1 MSWTTP
7 GLLFLLLCG
16 NFIQESFVYFLCL
29 FNLAL
34 FFFVPFSFFLLTM
47 LRSEMPGLRKP
58 SGERGVAP
66 VADEFVDGAPLHMAG
81 LPGRLPDFFLL
92 AWHLSC
98 RTTLIDDEQNHDHL
112 HFFQFL

>member
-81 LPGRLPDFFLL
+81 LPGRLPEGCSRFDQANPNLL
-92 AWHLSC
+92 PNNKAAK
-98 RTTLIDDEQNHDHL
+98 NKK
-112 HFFQFL
+112 

>member
-1 MSWTTP
+1 MRLVTVQVPSLLSESP
-7 GLLFLLLCG
+7 PLFLSL
-16 NFIQESFVYFLCL
+16 FVFSLSP
-29 FNLAL
+29 L

-92 AWHLSC
+92 VWHLSC
-98 RTTLIDDEQNHDHL
+98 GTTLIDDEQNHDHL
-112 HFFQFL
+112 HCFQFL